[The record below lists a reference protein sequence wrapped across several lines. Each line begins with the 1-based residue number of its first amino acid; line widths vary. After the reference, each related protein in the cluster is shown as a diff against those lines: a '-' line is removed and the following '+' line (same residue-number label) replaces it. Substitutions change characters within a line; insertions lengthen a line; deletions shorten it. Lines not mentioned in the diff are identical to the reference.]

1 MSKKI
6 DATIWYINLAGQNC
20 IAEKLS
26 RNFKSSNLILQQ
38 WYRETEVLTGLILIN
53 GNESYEQLVSVLNFQ
68 LRGRNNRIIVA
79 NTSSERMT
87 NETVLKTLNYGA
99 EYFFENSFLVEPFE
113 YIIEKFRR
121 WQDVEIML
129 HAPFVSKSIVGGSM
143 CMKKM
148 LRGIIEVAA
157 YSDVSVLIQGERGTG
172 KELIARMIHHIDR
185 KRNGHNLVL
194 VDCTTI
200 RPELSGSEFF
210 GHEKGSYT
218 GADAAR
224 EGAFALANNG
234 TLFLDEVGETPLQM
248 QAELLRVIQEGT
260 YKKVGSNI
268 WKQTD
273 FRLVCATNR
282 NLTDEGERGCFR
294 KDLYDRISIWKCS
307 MPPLNERKQD
317 IPLLVDFFL
326 KKKFLE
332 QMPVIDE
339 SVIEYLTQRDY
350 PGNIRELKNLISRI
364 ALKYIGKGPITLG
377 DIPEEDRNLKASF
390 EENWYENS
398 VFTNKITE
406 ALSNG
411 YDVKSI
417 MDTVKSII
425 TKVALATASNNKE
438 VSQLLGKSERWIQL
452 QKAKEK

>member
-1 MSKKI
+1 MSKRN
-6 DATIWYINLAGQNC
+6 DAYVWYINLTGQSHL
-20 IAEKLS
+20 IEKLVK
-26 RNFKSSNLILQQ
+26 NFRSSSLVLQP
-38 WYRETEVLTGLILIN
+38 WFKETDAITGLILIN
-53 GNESYEQLVSVLNFQ
+53 GNESYEQLISILNFQ
-68 LRGRNNRIIVA
+68 LRDRNNRIIVA
-79 NTSSERMT
+79 STAADRLA
-87 NETVLKTLNYGA
+87 NETVLKMLNYGT
-99 EYFFENSFLVEPFE
+99 EYFYENNFLIEPFE

-121 WQDVEIML
+121 WEDIEIML
-129 HAPFVSKSIVGGSM
+129 HTPYVSKSIVGGST
-143 CMKKM
+143 CLKKM
-148 LRGIIEVAA
+148 LRDIIEVAA

-172 KELIARMIHHIDR
+172 KELIARMIHDIDR

-218 GADAAR
+218 GADSTR

-234 TLFLDEVGETPLQM
+234 TLFLDEVGETPLLM

-273 FRLVCATNR
+273 FRLICATNR

-294 KDLYDRISIWKCS
+294 KDLYDRISIWKCN

-326 KKKFLE
+326 KKKFSE
-332 QMPVIDE
+332 QVPVIDD

-350 PGNIRELKNLISRI
+350 PGNIRELKNLITRI

-377 DIPEEDRNLKASF
+377 DVPEEDRNLKASF

-406 ALSNG
+406 ALNNG

-425 TKVALATASNNKE
+425 TKAALATASNNKE

>member
-1 MSKKI
+1 MSKKT
-6 DATIWYINLAGQNC
+6 DFTVWYINLTGQSHLV
-20 IAEKLS
+20 EKLAKH
-26 RNFKSSNLILQQ
+26 FKSSSLILQP
-38 WYRETEVLTGLILIN
+38 WCKETETVTGLILIN
-53 GNESYEQLVSVLNFQ
+53 GHESYEQLVSVLNFQ
-68 LRGRNNRIIVA
+68 LRYRNNRIIVA
-79 NTSSERMT
+79 NTSTDRMA
-87 NETVLKTLNYGA
+87 NETVLKMLNYGT
-99 EYFFENSFLVEPFE
+99 ECFLENSFLIEPFE
-113 YIIEKFRR
+113 CIIEKLRR

-129 HAPFVSKSIVGGSM
+129 HAPSISKSIVGGSTAIR
-143 CMKKM
+143 KM

-157 YSDVSVLIQGERGTG
+157 YSDASVLIQGERGTG
-172 KELIARMIHHIDR
+172 KELIAGLIHNID
-185 KRNGHNLVL
+185 KIRNGHNLVL

-218 GADAAR
+218 GADSTR

-282 NLTDEGERGCFR
+282 NLIDEGERGCFR
-294 KDLYDRISIWKCS
+294 KDLYDRISIWKCY
-307 MPPLNERKQD
+307 MPSLNERKQD

-326 KKKFLE
+326 QKKFPE
-332 QMPVIDE
+332 QTPVIDE

-350 PGNIRELKNLISRI
+350 PGNIRELKNLITRI
-364 ALKYIGKGPITLG
+364 SLKYIGKGAITLG
-377 DIPEEDRNLKASF
+377 DVPEEDRNLKTRFDES
-390 EENWYENS
+390 WYES
-398 VFTNKITE
+398 AVFTNKITE
-406 ALSNG
+406 ALNSG
-411 YDVKSI
+411 YDAKNI
-417 MDTVKSII
+417 LDTVKSIV
-425 TKVALATASNNKE
+425 TKVALATAGNNKE

-452 QKAKEK
+452 QKAKER